1 MCGRDAQY
9 EDNVSMNVLPY
20 CSPPF
25 TLHYR
30 EKEQKFK
37 GDEVFFAVFEI
48 FSRLKIFYDAISSQ
62 MQYEYTI

>member
-1 MCGRDAQY
+1 MCDRDAQY

-30 EKEQKFK
+30 EKKQQFK
-37 GDEVFFAVFEI
+37 WYELIFAIFKIYSGKGFF
-48 FSRLKIFYDAISSQ
+48 
-62 MQYEYTI
+62 